1 MSDRTLNAAPTADT
15 DAGNNLPVEAD
26 ATVAGA
32 NPTAGADDSEFP
44 QFVCEY
50 RPFYVQDHWFSEPK
64 PHPTKRYFVT
74 YRVIPIDATRARKVF
89 YSMVIVDTAS
99 VN

>member
-15 DAGNNLPVEAD
+15 EAGNNLPVETD

-32 NPTAGADDSEFP
+32 NPAESQDAEFP

-50 RPFYVQDHWFSEPK
+50 LPYYVQDHWFAEPK
-64 PHPTKRYFVT
+64 LHPSKRYFVS
-74 YRVIPIDATRARKVF
+74 YRVIPIDANRARKVF
-89 YSMVIVDTAS
+89 YSCVLVDTAVS
-99 VN
+99 N